1 MGRCQVSLQGEGH
14 GVRPAVPS
22 KVCRAVLQLL
32 KLSVVS
38 TLQQS
43 SCGAMPGAELVRALL
58 GDPS

>member
-1 MGRCQVSLQGEGH
+1 M
-14 GVRPAVPS
+14 RPAVPI

-43 SCGAMPGAELVRALL
+43 GCGAMPGAELVRALL